1 MSKRAKGQMKMLQ
14 NKFKKYKQYNLCH
27 GKDILEHLPDKLLC
41 DFIRVNELGQKVFAF
56 KPGPRFE
63 TIKEAYETIRNT
75 YDPNELIDFVHINP
89 FYPEAVYDLGEFFR
103 LKGNYKE
110 ANKLLERVMFL
121 YEDSF
126 AYDFKVFDNSLDNI
140 TVLDYEYNN
149 FTSLFFKAIFK
160 FIAILTKKGC
170 YQSALEFNK
179 LLLKLN
185 PAKDPLGALLYIDHT
200 SLSARKFDFFENFAK
215 HFANHYLNTPGGSP
229 NSILLYPSI
238 TYSMALNKMM
248 RIIED
253 CHTIKNDPIKDLI
266 RVEENSLLK
275 IAEVNFDTKN
285 DGTFWLGLA
294 FLLYPSLLQAILN
307 ETELMKQACPH
318 SSFKGWQ
325 TKTWQEIFEHPVAMR
340 SNKDYVYHFLGGNSE
355 EDLEGIDKV
364 VKIYAMRNKLLWR
377 HKNANI
383 WMKAVVGQLLNL
395 IEEKIFNADE
405 FLEMLI
411 L

>member
-1 MSKRAKGQMKMLQ
+1 MLQ
-14 NKFKKYKQYNLCH
+14 NKYKKYRQYNLCH

-41 DFIRVNELGQKVFAF
+41 EFIRVNELGQKVFAF
-56 KPGPRFE
+56 KPSQRFE
-63 TIKEAYETIRNT
+63 AMKETYETIRNT

-126 AYDFKVFDNSLDNI
+126 AYDFKVFDNNLDNI
-140 TVLDYEYNN
+140 TILDYEYNN

-200 SLSARKFDFFENFAK
+200 SISARKFDFFENFAK
-215 HFANHYLNTPGGSP
+215 NFGNHYLNTPNGSP
-229 NSILLYPSI
+229 VSIILYPSI
-238 TYSMALNKMM
+238 VYSMALTKLMKV
-248 RIIED
+248 IEA
-253 CHTIKNDPIKDLI
+253 CLPTKTDPIKELTSVD
-266 RVEENSLLK
+266 EKSLLK
-275 IAEVNFDTKN
+275 IEEINFDIKN
-285 DGTFWLGLA
+285 DGSFWLGLA
-294 FLLYPSLLQAILN
+294 FLLYPSLLQSILT
-307 ETELMKQACPH
+307 ETELIKQACPH
-318 SSFKGWQ
+318 SSFQGWQ
-325 TKTWQEIFEHPVAMR
+325 TKSWQDIFQHPLTMR
-340 SNKDYVYHFLGGNSE
+340 TTKDYVYNFLGGNSE
-355 EDLEGIDKV
+355 EDVEGLEKV
-364 VKIYAMRNKLLWR
+364 VKIYALRNKLLWR
-377 HKNANI
+377 HKSANI
-383 WMKAVVGQLLNL
+383 WMKAVVGKLLNMADEKL
-395 IEEKIFNADE
+395 INADS
-405 FLEMLI
+405 FLEMMI